1 MKFLLRT
8 LIGLAVS
15 ALVVVL
21 IGYFLQDANRF
32 KPEIQAFIEERT
44 GVYVDI
50 TGDLSWRFFPP
61 LGISAAGVL
70 AEHEG
75 SRYEL
80 SELVLDVSFMSVVRS
95 RDINQWE
102 ILALT
107 LDDLLVAQGEERT
120 EIDFFR
126 LHNFK
131 PATPSPFTASLTQTP
146 ADGDPLPLTLDG
158 LIAIDPSARTA
169 TLTDTR
175 FETTQASGVCNL
187 DAAYRD
193 GAQPPDPE
201 GAIIPV
207 SIWRTVDWSGSCL
220 LDRLTVEEENF
231 SEVTLTLSNSSGV
244 SSTEARIP
252 DFFEGSAG
260 MIVDIDA
267 SSDPVRWRLVPD
279 LARADSTALMEFLDR
294 RMRWIAPLAYS
305 GEITMT
311 GNTKEELVRS
321 VRGQTTFDGG
331 KGRIDIAQIKRP
343 LLALATLLR
352 SPEQIAAWPE
362 LWTYERLIGDW
373 TINGTNHQL
382 NLALDNLTAA
392 IDGDYDP
399 LSDALDM
406 DVEFVFEDDPNMHS
420 FDVNEVL
427 VGLPIPLTCQ
437 GTLEAPQCKV
447 TEEATRNF
455 VAAVLTSEQ
464 GSKAREKI
472 DQVIDEEVPEEY
484 RETARGLL
492 DILGESLKKRKDP

>member
-15 ALVVVL
+15 ALIVVL
-21 IGYFLQDANRF
+21 IGYFLRDANRF

-44 GVYVDI
+44 GVHVDI

-70 AEHEG
+70 TEYEG

-80 SELVLDVSFMSVVRS
+80 GELVLDVSFMSVVRS

-107 LDDLLVAQGEERT
+107 LDDLLIAQGEERT

-126 LHNFK
+126 LQNFK

-220 LDRLTVEEENF
+220 LDRL
-231 SEVTLTLSNSSGV
+231 SGV
-244 SSTEARIP
+244 RARRSLHRSLVEALAGGVERERGVP
-252 DFFEGSAG
+252 PRGASLGVAGAAGGSAG
-260 MIVDIDA
+260 AHRGVPNGGVTLPRPV
-267 SSDPVRWRLVPD
+267 SWRVPSDPGGTAGRTRRREVR
-279 LARADSTALMEFLDR
+279 DR
-294 RMRWIAPLAYS
+294 
-305 GEITMT
+305 G
-311 GNTKEELVRS
+311 
-321 VRGQTTFDGG
+321 
-331 KGRIDIAQIKRP
+331 
-343 LLALATLLR
+343 
-352 SPEQIAAWPE
+352 
-362 LWTYERLIGDW
+362 
-373 TINGTNHQL
+373 
-382 NLALDNLTAA
+382 
-392 IDGDYDP
+392 
-399 LSDALDM
+399 
-406 DVEFVFEDDPNMHS
+406 
-420 FDVNEVL
+420 
-427 VGLPIPLTCQ
+427 
-437 GTLEAPQCKV
+437 
-447 TEEATRNF
+447 
-455 VAAVLTSEQ
+455 
-464 GSKAREKI
+464 
-472 DQVIDEEVPEEY
+472 
-484 RETARGLL
+484 
-492 DILGESLKKRKDP
+492 